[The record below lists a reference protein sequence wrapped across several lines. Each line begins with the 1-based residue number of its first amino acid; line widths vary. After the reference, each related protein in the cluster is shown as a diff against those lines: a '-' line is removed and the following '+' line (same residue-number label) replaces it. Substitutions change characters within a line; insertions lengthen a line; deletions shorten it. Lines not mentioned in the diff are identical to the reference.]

1 MGRSV
6 SSNFEGCSGG
16 QWCGPP
22 GPKPGGNGPDPVAHC
37 GTVEPIEITAA
48 GLLLRPWRPADAA
61 EVLVAL
67 REPAIALWNPAPTV
81 LDLTAAR
88 TWIARRS
95 DWSAGD
101 HVSFAVTDPAGE
113 ALLGSVSLHSV
124 HDGGASIG
132 YWTVGPARG
141 RGVASGAVTA
151 VSDWA
156 FRHLHLHR
164 IELCHAVANPG
175 SCRVAERAGYPLEGT
190 LRDSHRYGDGRR
202 YDEHVHGRLATD
214 G

>member
-1 MGRSV
+1 
-6 SSNFEGCSGG
+6 
-16 QWCGPP
+16 
-22 GPKPGGNGPDPVAHC
+22 
-37 GTVEPIEITAA
+37 VEPIEITVP
-48 GLLLRPWRPADAA
+48 GLLLRPWRPTDAA
-61 EVLVAL
+61 DVLAAL
-67 REPAIALWNPAPTV
+67 REPAVALWNPAPTV
-81 LDLTAAR
+81 VDLAGAQ

-95 DWSAGD
+95 DWAAGD
-101 HVSFAVTDPAGE
+101 HVSFAVTDPAGG

-132 YWTVGPARG
+132 YWTVAPARG

-151 VSDWA
+151 ATGWA
-156 FRHLHLHR
+156 FRDLGLHR
-164 IELCHAVANPG
+164 VELCHAVANPG

-214 G
+214 D